1 MRKKVLK
8 SRHNSNPKMVFVD
21 VTYNQLFAILLRPCL
36 SLRKRKNKQKMRL
49 FRKIVRKMKGKTEKY
64 LFLTDSLWTLRFFV
78 ISFVLTNAER
88 SHTMTTE
95 EKIKGLE
102 HLLRKCPDVITALQ
116 ASRLIHVSKNTIH
129 AAINEGK
136 LIAYAYRGK
145 RLISKADF
153 IDYLAA
159 TTDDETAWQRRQR
172 ERMSHE
178 E

>member
-1 MRKKVLK
+1 MSSCFSIFIPERDENLQIV
-8 SRHNSNPKMVFVD
+8 
-21 VTYNQLFAILLRPCL
+21 
-36 SLRKRKNKQKMRL
+36 QKCTRWGTNIIDIFGL
-49 FRKIVRKMKGKTEKY
+49 Y
-64 LFLTDSLWTLRFFV
+64 LRFSLDFTFLCD
-78 ISFVLTNAER
+78 ILCADKAER

-102 HLLRKCPDVITALQ
+102 HLLRKCPDVITALE
-116 ASRLIHVSKNTIH
+116 ASRLIHVSKNSIH

-172 ERMSHE
+172 ERG
-178 E
+178 

>member
-1 MRKKVLK
+1 
-8 SRHNSNPKMVFVD
+8 
-21 VTYNQLFAILLRPCL
+21 
-36 SLRKRKNKQKMRL
+36 
-49 FRKIVRKMKGKTEKY
+49 
-64 LFLTDSLWTLRFFV
+64 
-78 ISFVLTNAER
+78 
-88 SHTMTTE
+88 MTIE

-102 HLLRKCPDVITALQ
+102 HLLRKCPDVITALE

-129 AAINEGK
+129 AAIGEGK

-172 ERMSHE
+172 ERISHDE
-178 E
+178 

>member
-1 MRKKVLK
+1 M
-8 SRHNSNPKMVFVD
+8 
-21 VTYNQLFAILLRPCL
+21 I
-36 SLRKRKNKQKMRL
+36 
-49 FRKIVRKMKGKTEKY
+49 
-64 LFLTDSLWTLRFFV
+64 FFV
-78 ISFVLTNAER
+78 CAFFSYNSSRFSLDLSNLCDILCADKAER

-102 HLLRKCPDVITALQ
+102 HLLRKCPDVITALE
-116 ASRLIHVSKNTIH
+116 ASRLIHVSKNAIH

-136 LIAYAYRGK
+136 LIAYAYRSK

-172 ERMSHE
+172 ERMSHDE
-178 E
+178 